1 MKDKMNYELLEFHIR
16 EATGELNSLL
26 SYIQFMLGR
35 QDAEGKL
42 QVGSWGPLSETG
54 LEVSL
59 AHAYHHMNFAW
70 NVRNKSTKEADKHFD
85 RDEKFP
91 RPTGRFDS
99 FARFWPK
106 TLIGKRKRK

>member
-1 MKDKMNYELLEFHIR
+1 MKNKLNYELLEFHIR
-16 EATGELNSLL
+16 EAAGELDSLL
-26 SYIQFMLGR
+26 SRIQFMLGR
-35 QDAEGKL
+35 PDKDGQPQVDA
-42 QVGSWGPLSETG
+42 WGPLTEAG

-70 NVRNKSTKEADKHFD
+70 NVRNKTTDEADKHFD

-91 RPTGRFDS
+91 RPTGRSDS

-106 TLIGKRKRK
+106 SLMRKSERK

>member
-1 MKDKMNYELLEFHIR
+1 MKNDLNYELLEFHIR
-16 EATGELNSLL
+16 EAAEELESLL
-26 SYIQFMLGR
+26 SRIQFMLGR
-35 QDAEGKL
+35 PNKAGEL
-42 QVGSWGPLSETG
+42 QVDVWRDLNEVG

-70 NVRNKSTKEADKHFD
+70 NVRNKTTKEADRNFD

-106 TLIGKRKRK
+106 SLMRKSRRK